1 VYKLGKIHVIVDA
14 SSKLPDIT
22 EPTSVPNQTTNASLF
37 YTKSKWL
44 NDVKEF
50 LKTCQIEGTL
60 SIQ

>member
-1 VYKLGKIHVIVDA
+1 VYKLGKTHVVIDA

-22 EPTSVPNQTTNASLF
+22 KPTSVPNQTTNASLF
-37 YTKSKWL
+37 YTKPKWL

-50 LKTCQIEGTL
+50 LKTCQIEGIL